1 MKIFKFGGASV
12 KDAEGVKNMAS
23 IVQRFAGEDL
33 MIIVSAMG
41 KTTNALENVVNS
53 YWEDKDEASTHVSK
67 LKDYHLTVMRQ
78 LFADGHEIF
87 QKIEDEFQELI
98 DNISS
103 PKSDNYEYEYDQIVS
118 KGEVISTLIVNAYLQ
133 TQGVNS
139 AWADATRLIRTDAKY
154 RDGGVNWQVTETLIS
169 KHIKPLFK
177 GNGQVVICQ
186 GFIGH
191 TDTLMTTTLGREG
204 SDYSAAIFAYCLD
217 AESVTIWKD
226 VPGLLNADPKHFKN
240 TVKLDKISFRE
251 AIELSY
257 YGATVIH
264 PKTIKPLQNKG
275 ISLHVKS
282 FVNPEAEGSVI
293 QASDEFDNKIP
304 SYIFKTD
311 QVLMSISPRDFSFI
325 GEENLARIFAVFSKY
340 GVKINLMQN
349 SAINFSVSFD
359 KTNKLEKIIEELSQE
374 FRVLYN
380 EGLKLMTIRHHTPKV
395 VAELSE
401 GKDIIL
407 RQETR
412 ETLRMLME

>member
-1 MKIFKFGGASV
+1 MKVFKFGGASV
-12 KDAEGVKNMAS
+12 KDAEGVRNMAS
-23 IVQRFAGEDL
+23 IVKRFAGEDL

-41 KTTNALENVVNS
+41 KTTNALENVVNA
-53 YWEDKDEASTHVSK
+53 YWEEKDEASTHVSK

-78 LFADGHEIF
+78 LFDDGHEIF
-87 QKIEDEFQELI
+87 QKIEDQFEEI
-98 DNISS
+98 IENISS
-103 PKSDNYEYEYDQIVS
+103 PKSDNYDYEYDQIVS
-118 KGEVISTLIVNAYLQ
+118 KGEVISTLIVNAYL
-133 TQGVNS
+133 TLQGINS
-139 AWADATRLIRTDAKY
+139 SWADATRLIRTDAKY
-154 RDGGVNWQVTETLIS
+154 RDGGVNWNVTETLIN
-169 KHIKPLFK
+169 KNLKPLFK
-177 GNGQVVICQ
+177 GNGQVVISQ

-275 ISLHVKS
+275 ISLYVKS

-311 QVLMSISPRDFSFI
+311 QVLMSISPRDFSFVA
-325 GEENLARIFAVFSKY
+325 EENLARIFAIFSKY

-349 SAINFSVSFD
+349 SAINFSVCFD
-359 KTNKLEKIIEELSQE
+359 KSNKLESIVKELSEE

-380 EGLKLMTIRHHTPKV
+380 EGLKLMTIRHHTPQV
-395 VAELSE
+395 IAELSE
-401 GKDIIL
+401 GKEIIL
-407 RQETR
+407 RQQTR

>member
-12 KDAEGVKNMAS
+12 KDAEAVKNMAS

-41 KTTNALENVVNS
+41 KTTNALENVVNA

-87 QKIEDEFQELI
+87 QKIEDEFQEII

-103 PKSDNYEYEYDQIVS
+103 PKSDNYDYEYDQIVS
-118 KGEVISTLIVNAYLQ
+118 KGEIISTLIVNAYLQ
-133 TQGVNS
+133 TQGANS
-139 AWADATRLIRTDAKY
+139 TWADATRLVRTDAKY
-154 RDGGVNWQVTETLIS
+154 RDGGVNWEVTEMLVA
-169 KHIKPLFK
+169 KNVKPLFK

-204 SDYSAAIFAYCLD
+204 SDYSAAIFAYCLN

-275 ISLHVKS
+275 ISLYVKS

-311 QVLMSISPRDFSFI
+311 QVLMSISPRDFSFV

-380 EGLKLMTIRHHTPKV
+380 EGLKLMTIRHHTPNV

-401 GKDIIL
+401 GKSIIL
-407 RQETR
+407 KQETR

>member
-23 IVQRFAGEDL
+23 IVKRFAGEDL

-103 PKSDNYEYEYDQIVS
+103 PKSDNYDYEYDQIVS

-133 TQGVNS
+133 TQVVNS
-139 AWADATRLIRTDAKY
+139 TWADATRLIRTDAKY

-282 FVNPEAEGSVI
+282 FLNPEAEGSVI

>member
-1 MKIFKFGGASV
+1 MKVFKFGGASV
-12 KDAEGVKNMAS
+12 KDAEAVKNMAS

-41 KTTNALENVVNS
+41 KTTNALENVVNA

-87 QKIEDEFQELI
+87 QKIEDEFQEII

-103 PKSDNYEYEYDQIVS
+103 PKSDNYDYEYDQIVS
-118 KGEVISTLIVNAYLQ
+118 KGEIISTLIVNAYLQ

-139 AWADATRLIRTDAKY
+139 SWADATRLVRTDAKY
-154 RDGGVNWQVTETLIS
+154 RDGGVNWEVTETLVA
-169 KHIKPLFK
+169 KNVKPLFK
-177 GNGQVVICQ
+177 GNGLVVICQ

-204 SDYSAAIFAYCLD
+204 SDYSAAIFAYCLN

-275 ISLHVKS
+275 ISLYVKS

-304 SYIFKTD
+304 SYIFKTN
-311 QVLMSISPRDFSFI
+311 QVLMSISPRDFSFV

-359 KTNKLEKIIEELSQE
+359 KTNKLEKIIDELSKE

-380 EGLKLMTIRHHTPKV
+380 EGLKLMTIRHHTPNV

-401 GKDIIL
+401 GKSIIL
-407 RQETR
+407 KQETR

>member
-12 KDAEGVKNMAS
+12 KDAEAVKNMAS

-41 KTTNALENVVNS
+41 KTTNALENVVNA

-87 QKIEDEFQELI
+87 QKIEDEFQEII

-103 PKSDNYEYEYDQIVS
+103 PKSDNYDYEYDQIVS
-118 KGEVISTLIVNAYLQ
+118 KGEIISTLIVNAYLQ

-139 AWADATRLIRTDAKY
+139 TWADATRLVRTDAKY
-154 RDGGVNWQVTETLIS
+154 RDGGVNWEVTEKLVA
-169 KHIKPLFK
+169 KNIKPLFK

-204 SDYSAAIFAYCLD
+204 SDYSAAIFAYCLN

-275 ISLHVKS
+275 ISLYVKS
-282 FVNPEAEGSVI
+282 FVNPEAKGSVI

-311 QVLMSISPRDFSFI
+311 QVLMSISPRDFSFV

-380 EGLKLMTIRHHTPKV
+380 EGLKLMTIRHHTPNV

-401 GKDIIL
+401 GKSIIL
-407 RQETR
+407 KQETR

>member
-1 MKIFKFGGASV
+1 MKVFKFGGASV
-12 KDAEGVKNMAS
+12 KDAEAVKNMAS

-41 KTTNALENVVNS
+41 KTTNALENVVNA

-87 QKIEDEFQELI
+87 QKIEGEFQEII

-103 PKSDNYEYEYDQIVS
+103 PKSDNYDYEYDQIVS
-118 KGEVISTLIVNAYLQ
+118 KGEIISTLIVNAYLQ
-133 TQGVNS
+133 TQNINS
-139 AWADATRLIRTDAKY
+139 TWTDATRLIRTDNKY
-154 RDGGVNWQVTETLIS
+154 RDGGVNWEVTETLIN
-169 KHIKPLFK
+169 KHIKSLFK
-177 GNGQVVICQ
+177 GKGQVVICQ

-204 SDYSAAIFAYCLD
+204 SDYSAAIFAYCLN

-275 ISLHVKS
+275 ISLYVKS
-282 FVNPEAEGSVI
+282 FVNPEAEGSVV
-293 QASDEFDNKIP
+293 QASDEFDNNIP

-311 QVLMSISPRDFSFI
+311 QVLMSISPRDFSFV

-380 EGLKLMTIRHHTPKV
+380 EGLQLMTVRHHQPKIV
-395 VAELSE
+395 EELSQ
-401 GKDIIL
+401 GKIIL
-407 RQETR
+407 LKQETR

>member
-1 MKIFKFGGASV
+1 
-12 KDAEGVKNMAS
+12 
-23 IVQRFAGEDL
+23 
-33 MIIVSAMG
+33 
-41 KTTNALENVVNS
+41 
-53 YWEDKDEASTHVSK
+53 
-67 LKDYHLTVMRQ
+67 
-78 LFADGHEIF
+78 
-87 QKIEDEFQELI
+87 
-98 DNISS
+98 
-103 PKSDNYEYEYDQIVS
+103 
-118 KGEVISTLIVNAYLQ
+118 
-133 TQGVNS
+133 
-139 AWADATRLIRTDAKY
+139 
-154 RDGGVNWQVTETLIS
+154 
-169 KHIKPLFK
+169 
-177 GNGQVVICQ
+177 
-186 GFIGH
+186 
-191 TDTLMTTTLGREG
+191 MTTTLGREG

>member
-12 KDAEGVKNMAS
+12 KDAEAVKNMAS

-41 KTTNALENVVNS
+41 KTTNALENVVNA

-87 QKIEDEFQELI
+87 QKIEDEFQEII

-103 PKSDNYEYEYDQIVS
+103 PKSDNYDYEYDQIVS
-118 KGEVISTLIVNAYLQ
+118 KGEIISTLIVNAYLQ

-139 AWADATRLIRTDAKY
+139 TWADATRLVRTDAKY
-154 RDGGVNWQVTETLIS
+154 RDGGVNWEVTETLVA
-169 KHIKPLFK
+169 KNVNPLFK

-204 SDYSAAIFAYCLD
+204 SDYSAAIFAYCLN

-275 ISLHVKS
+275 ISLYVKS
-282 FVNPEAEGSVI
+282 FVNPEAKGSVI

-311 QVLMSISPRDFSFI
+311 QVLMSISPRDFSFV

-380 EGLKLMTIRHHTPKV
+380 EGLKLMTIRHHTPNV

-401 GKDIIL
+401 GKSIIL
-407 RQETR
+407 KQETR

>member
-12 KDAEGVKNMAS
+12 KDAEAVKNMAS
-23 IVQRFAGEDL
+23 IVQRFAGEDV

-41 KTTNALENVVNS
+41 KTTNALENVVNA

-87 QKIEDEFQELI
+87 QKIEDEFKEII
-98 DNISS
+98 DNIST
-103 PKSDNYEYEYDQIVS
+103 PKSDNYDYEYDQIVS
-118 KGEVISTLIVNAYLQ
+118 KGEIISTLIINAYLQ
-133 TQGVNS
+133 TQGVTS
-139 AWADATRLIRTDAKY
+139 TWADATRLIRTDAKY
-154 RDGGVNWQVTETLIS
+154 RDGGVNWEITETLIN
-169 KHIKPLFK
+169 KHVKPLFK

-275 ISLHVKS
+275 ISLYVKS

-293 QASDEFDNKIP
+293 QASDEFDNKIS
-304 SYIFKTD
+304 SYIFKTE
-311 QVLMSISPRDFSFI
+311 QVLMSISPRDFSFV

-359 KTNKLEKIIEELSQE
+359 KTNKLEKIIDELSQE

-401 GKDIIL
+401 GKSIIL
-407 RQETR
+407 KQETR

>member
-1 MKIFKFGGASV
+1 MKVFKFGGASV
-12 KDAEGVKNMAS
+12 KDAEAVKNMAS

-41 KTTNALENVVNS
+41 KTTNALENVVNA

-87 QKIEDEFQELI
+87 QKIEDEFQEII

-103 PKSDNYEYEYDQIVS
+103 PKSDNYDYEYDQIVS
-118 KGEVISTLIVNAYLQ
+118 KGEIISTLIVNAYLQ

-139 AWADATRLIRTDAKY
+139 SWADATRLVRTDAKY
-154 RDGGVNWQVTETLIS
+154 RDGGVNWEVTETLVA
-169 KHIKPLFK
+169 KNVKPLFK
-177 GNGQVVICQ
+177 GNGLVVICQ

-204 SDYSAAIFAYCLD
+204 SDYSAAIFAYCLN

-275 ISLHVKS
+275 ISLYVKS
-282 FVNPEAEGSVI
+282 FVNPEAKGSVI

-304 SYIFKTD
+304 SYIFKTN
-311 QVLMSISPRDFSFI
+311 QVLMSISPRDFSFV

-359 KTNKLEKIIEELSQE
+359 KTNKLEKIIDELSKE

-380 EGLKLMTIRHHTPKV
+380 EGLKLMTIRHHTPNV

-401 GKDIIL
+401 GKSIIL
-407 RQETR
+407 KQETR

>member
-1 MKIFKFGGASV
+1 MKVFKFGGASV
-12 KDAEGVKNMAS
+12 KDAEAVKNMAS

-41 KTTNALENVVNS
+41 KTTNALENVVNA

-87 QKIEDEFQELI
+87 QKIEDEFQEII

-103 PKSDNYEYEYDQIVS
+103 PKSDNYDYEYDQIVS
-118 KGEVISTLIVNAYLQ
+118 KGEIISTLIVNAYLQ

-139 AWADATRLIRTDAKY
+139 LWADATRLVRTDAKY
-154 RDGGVNWQVTETLIS
+154 RDGGVNWEVTETLVA
-169 KHIKPLFK
+169 KNVKPLFK
-177 GNGQVVICQ
+177 NKGQVVICQ

-204 SDYSAAIFAYCLD
+204 SDYSAAIFAFCLS

-275 ISLHVKS
+275 ISLYVKS
-282 FVNPEAEGSVI
+282 FVNPEAKGSVI

-311 QVLMSISPRDFSFI
+311 QVLMSISPRDFSFV

-359 KTNKLEKIIEELSQE
+359 KSNKLEKIIEELSQE

-401 GKDIIL
+401 GKSIIL
-407 RQETR
+407 KQETR

>member
-12 KDAEGVKNMAS
+12 KDAEAVKNMAS
-23 IVQRFAGEDL
+23 IVQRFSGEDL

-41 KTTNALENVVNS
+41 KTTNALENVVNA

-87 QKIEDEFQELI
+87 QKIEDEFQEII

-103 PKSDNYEYEYDQIVS
+103 PKSDNYDYEYDQIVS
-118 KGEVISTLIVNAYLQ
+118 KGEIISTLIVNAYLQ
-133 TQGVNS
+133 TQGANS
-139 AWADATRLIRTDAKY
+139 TWADATRLVRTDAKY
-154 RDGGVNWQVTETLIS
+154 RDGGVNWEVTEMLVA
-169 KHIKPLFK
+169 KNVKPLFK

-204 SDYSAAIFAYCLD
+204 SDYSAAIFAYCLN

-275 ISLHVKS
+275 ISLYVKS

-311 QVLMSISPRDFSFI
+311 QVLMSISPRDFSFV

-380 EGLKLMTIRHHTPKV
+380 EGLKLMTIRHHTPNV

-401 GKDIIL
+401 GKSIIL
-407 RQETR
+407 KQETR

>member
-1 MKIFKFGGASV
+1 V
-12 KDAEGVKNMAS
+12 
-23 IVQRFAGEDL
+23 
-33 MIIVSAMG
+33 
-41 KTTNALENVVNS
+41 NA

-87 QKIEDEFQELI
+87 QKIEDEFQEII

-103 PKSDNYEYEYDQIVS
+103 PKSDNYDYEYDQIVS
-118 KGEVISTLIVNAYLQ
+118 KGEIISTLIVNAYLQ

-139 AWADATRLIRTDAKY
+139 TWADATRLVRTDAKY
-154 RDGGVNWQVTETLIS
+154 RDGGVNWEVTEMLVS
-169 KHIKPLFK
+169 KNVKPLFK

-204 SDYSAAIFAYCLD
+204 SDYSAAIFAYCLN

-275 ISLHVKS
+275 ISLYVKS

-311 QVLMSISPRDFSFI
+311 QVLMSISPRDFSFV

-359 KTNKLEKIIEELSQE
+359 KSNKLEKIIEELSQE

-380 EGLKLMTIRHHTPKV
+380 EGLKLMTIRHHTPNV

-401 GKDIIL
+401 GKSIIL
-407 RQETR
+407 KQETR